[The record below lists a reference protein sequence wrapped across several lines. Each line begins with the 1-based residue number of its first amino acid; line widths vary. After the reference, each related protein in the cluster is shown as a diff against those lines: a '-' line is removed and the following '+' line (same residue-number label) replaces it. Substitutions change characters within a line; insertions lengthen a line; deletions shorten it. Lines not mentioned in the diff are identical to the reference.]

1 MTGAEVMD
9 VVDDLRYE
17 DDATDNEMKT
27 YIQEVISCITT
38 GDEEADMKSIETFA
52 GTIAAQ

>member
-1 MTGAEVMD
+1 MD

-17 DDATDNEMKT
+17 DDATDQEMKT

-38 GDEEADMKSIETFA
+38 GDEDADMKSIETFA